1 MKLFFTDILNTL
13 MVLAVLL
20 GCSQVCFASRIKLA
34 CLYIVEEQDQIL
46 ACHLKRKSDNSDSE
60 TTVKPTVF
68 FTTVNRYATA
78 TSDFGDVDDT
88 RSFTSEALLSKTRL
102 KRLNRSLTKDK
113 LKAIIRTRDQFET
126 LNRIRFCSKYGAMDI
141 FYRYGKING
150 VQITNFDDPTEF
162 NDVELNEYGI
172 ALETPLHFLSD
183 FNFNLR
189 GAYKRIERKGVV
201 EHKAYAEEN
210 INQFEG
216 IAVFPQFL
224 GSEKTNLEFKYVFQ
238 DIDPTPSGST
248 KRERKIFSTKLT
260 QYTDFPS
267 FAKEGS
273 KVSCGVAYDKESYSD
288 VDIIKS
294 DLFFGTSIRGI
305 NDGAFDV
312 NFNPTFFICE
322 VKGKDSRDNL
332 QFRTDLSLLYRL
344 LNEEKKSLHLKF
356 PLRYDFPLHGV
367 CEFENFRT
375 GFELGGD
382 ILYNDVTFSV
392 STGYAY
398 QYFFDLQEGLN
409 LFNFNI
415 SMAY

>member
-20 GCSQVCFASRIKLA
+20 GCSQVCFASRIKLT

-60 TTVKPTVF
+60 ATIKPTVF
-68 FTTVNRYATA
+68 FTTVNRYATT
-78 TSDFGDVDDT
+78 TSDFGNVDDT
-88 RSFTSEALLSKTRL
+88 RSFTSEALFSMSEERL
-102 KRLNRSLTKDK
+102 GRSLTRDE
-113 LKAIIRTRDQFET
+113 LKAIIRVSDQFET
-126 LNRIRFCSKYGAMDI
+126 LNRIRFCSKYGSIDM
-141 FYRYGKING
+141 FYRYQKING
-150 VQITNFDDPTEF
+150 AQITDFYDPTEL

-183 FNFNLR
+183 FSLR
-189 GAYKRIERKGVV
+189 GTYKRIERKGVV
-201 EHKAYAEEN
+201 EYEPYAEEN

-224 GSEKTNLEFKYVFQ
+224 GSKKTNLEFKYVFQ

-273 KVSCGVAYDKESYSD
+273 KVSCGVAYDKESYGD

-294 DLFFGTSIRGI
+294 DLFFGTSVRGI

-344 LNEEKKSLHLKF
+344 LNEEKKSLHLKLPF
-356 PLRYDFPLHGV
+356 RYDFPLHGI
-367 CEFENFRT
+367 CEFENFRA

-382 ILYNDVTFSV
+382 LFYNDVTFSV